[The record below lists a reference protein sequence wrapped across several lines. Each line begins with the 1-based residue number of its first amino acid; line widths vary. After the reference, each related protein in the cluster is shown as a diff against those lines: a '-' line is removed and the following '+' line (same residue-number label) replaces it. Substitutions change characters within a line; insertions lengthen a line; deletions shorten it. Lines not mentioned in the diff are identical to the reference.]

1 MSQEQSLRQQKRQ
14 EALNRLRQNRGKE
27 RRSDLTEERSEV
39 EATKILF
46 KGYPNV
52 ESPEAQAQL
61 SQILP
66 LTGEAQTLSKTSKVK
81 ERVEKQDQEILAAME
96 RIKAA
101 LKARRNRKQQQAKE
115 EEEEELTFE
124 STQVSKR
131 QQLIN
136 DALATDFFRNTMQWL
151 GSMDSDPEFS
161 STSVEEM
168 EELKQQAQ
176 YRYKALKVMLEE
188 TQRELDFIELQIQ
201 NRQSFSAN

>member
-1 MSQEQSLRQQKRQ
+1 MSQEQNLRQQKRQ
-14 EALNRLRQNRGKE
+14 AALNRLRQNRGKE
-27 RRSDLTEERSEV
+27 RRSDLTEQRSEV
-39 EATKILF
+39 EGTKILF

-66 LTGEAQTLSKTSKVK
+66 LTGEAQAASRISKVK

-101 LKARRNRKQQQAKE
+101 LKARRNRKQQQDQE

-136 DALATDFFRNTMQWL
+136 DALATDFFQNTMQWL

>member
-101 LKARRNRKQQQAKE
+101 LKARRNRKQKQAKE